1 MALDNH
7 TNQQL
12 GQHIHFSPPKTPHSP
27 RKPSPLRQC
36 QRLSSIPDY
45 EKINNLH
52 DDNSATYLQDLR
64 NNRVARLNG
73 SRPPP
78 PSRIASKRQPQRPT
92 SSDDSTLATTN
103 KSVPTHNRQK
113 SLDSISRDEYTGRPL
128 VAQPGLSNVSKVS
141 PLASQPIHEA
151 LEELNLEEEKRIH
164 AAAQDEAAELVWKHR
179 TGHDPEKERASAY
192 TNPDVDPKAARKD
205 YRAHLRSTSK
215 DKNEVQPLFASRSA
229 GSDAPVTSL
238 DERGNRKLPE
248 DPFVE
253 PTTITTPL
261 SASRSTRSKGKS
273 YEGLANAVANDVAVS
288 KRRVSSG
295 SKRRPSS
302 EVKAGFM
309 NPTDKIYEEPDEP
322 LEEVRDVEAP
332 AITTQVETKPEEVP
346 RHVRRNPFARVRLAQ
361 EKFEKKES
369 PSGYSVKKN
378 DEKEHE
384 KISEKVSVSGY
395 TAKKHEKIEIQR
407 NPPSQSRNAFY
418 TVNESA
424 PASPNL
430 PPQDIPERAVEDS
443 PKVKDGKE
451 VRGDDIR
458 SATAM
463 KRKDR
468 SPNLPQPTAVSDSP
482 GRPIVSFQSGWK
494 PKEIQLVEEKSIAL
508 PECLAVGKNAPSSA
522 ALSGKQRRYSL
533 PHSQQGPPPLPKII
547 LPDEPQARSTGISG
561 STPMIARISVDIPMI
576 VLPDDPI
583 ASPSKTLSEEPD
595 IPGLSLSSS
604 TIKPPVF
611 VIDAPSSAKDDRPPP
626 LQHRPQSSPPK
637 TSSPFSKRP
646 LPTPTPAPARPLPVP
661 SKTSPFPTVSK
672 PHMTPSVRRN
682 TALCAHCALPIAG
695 RILSAAGERFHPSCF
710 KCHEC
715 GINLECVAFYPE
727 PEKKRGERLA
737 RIRQRQRGL
746 EMQIPAGVT
755 EEDIRRLEEQ
765 DGDESLRFFC
775 GLDFHEFFSPRCKS
789 CKTPIEG
796 EVVVACGAEWHVGH
810 FFCAQCGDPFDS
822 TTPFVEKEG
831 YAWCVGCHTNRYSAK
846 CRKCRRPVTDVV
858 IKALGADWHADCFCC
873 TECGDGFDD
882 GRYFLRG
889 NNQDPRLHWI
899 FFSKAEGAL
908 GGSLNKVNSSII
920 YRGLFPQTRNTF
932 CSFQYHTDQWP
943 VMEAYESRRCMQL
956 LEATN
961 ICSILSCQLNG
972 RFPKFHHSRGN
983 TEQFPYP
990 PKALARSPPES
1001 ATSFIQHLSS
1011 KTALSEYSSLIAVW
1025 YHRSPVRSHH
1035 HALGTDEPLALAPK
1049 LIFETPSSGSAR
1061 AVLEEIQ
1068 STTEAPSVYYTAS
1081 WGSPCTRPTQDP
1093 SGPSA
1098 QGTPIASPRHTESE
1112 SPSFNLEHL
1121 VPSRVAVQE
1130 RDFSGPSFGL
1140 DHLLPSRIPIQH
1152 HIASPITT
1160 ERLAQQEDTTQS
1172 VAQRPSRHTITRRL
1186 TEDWVQQ
1193 YTTGK
1198 WRSERGN
1205 WLSDESGDS
1214 NSGSEDEEDFKTPIP
1229 FTWFSGRHRR
1239 KNTSASPLF
1248 DRQQRPVSHDSFKRG
1263 HKSRESNLTLK
1274 QEDFLQFTR
1283 QLDGSDMSI
1292 FTSKWAL
1299 SPQKEKPLPPP
1310 PAPPGDIRSTGNSPN
1325 KNNQLPPL
1333 PSPNSDMQRPTPPP
1347 RPRTKLAWRGKACWI
1362 ALPSMAPEAYGGD
1375 KPLSKTE
1382 TETRL
1387 KRFEEEG
1394 YNVNGFDLQP
1404 WAYHD
1409 SIASQSSG
1417 QYPDDSEHV
1426 IKRQQK
1432 DYKVFV
1438 PNPQTWKSYVD
1449 ELMEQKLRALGV
1461 SLGDDLAPAQPPPM
1475 SRQSSGHYQSVS
1487 PNLMHS
1493 TMAGASHRSTPSLAH
1508 FPTPG
1513 HSYSASVASPLS
1525 MPGDPRGHAHRHSVF
1540 GMPGMPFGFPGQ
1552 QNQPNGL
1559 PAFSPSTNFSMN
1571 GLHRGGS
1578 PALERLKSEGPP
1590 AKSPVSPYGM
1600 PSPYARSP
1608 HPQSGDW
1615 SGQAHLRHQSVYSS
1629 FSPQSQAQRSITPTL
1644 TPGAAMRTIPSLAE
1658 VPEDEEEPMQD
1669 YFAGATPR
1677 RQTRKEVELAHP
1689 SPRHNRNISDALERE
1704 IQGSDYHLEKSFERQ
1719 LQDEEDEVNNSFASH
1734 TSSNGTYVPPGK
1746 RSSLVQSTNGF
1757 ASRNDSPSLENVPA
1771 KPQKEDLVTIGL
1783 TGAPQNK
1790 TTNKVKGHV
1799 SRLSVAAPEFKFQPG
1814 SAFQPT
1820 LPSLPGVSNFGPPVQ
1835 NNIRVPS
1842 GGNLD
1847 MAAAAFQPAAFG
1859 VMPSSDFNFASA
1871 FPFNPVAQVQQPV
1884 VHEIQSQIAAPSIFG
1899 DVNMLDATKPARR
1912 SKAVAI
1918 TQPKS
1923 SPVKEEPE
1931 AEDED
1936 GRAAQSEDRQKRA
1949 RVGQEDGNDVP
1960 LFAERPASRDQRVTQ
1975 GPTSGEKDESSNAQD
1990 GPQSGA
1996 IEKTAQLEK
2005 TTPTSDKKHTARL
2018 LADIASTR
2026 ASETLPEIPT
2036 VNGGQGH
2043 KKNSSS
2049 LSALAKPF
2057 EFKAQG
2063 SMSSNQPL
2071 ETLLRSPDPNKT
2083 KPDFSPSRVFS
2094 RTSEKTQASV
2104 EDLDY
2109 APSPEPQKHMPYPI
2123 DNINEGSRFPEPTFD
2138 EIDAVMQQLNDD
2150 DGYDQFQQEFASEV
2164 ASPHASVIHH
2174 SPRQDDKDR
2183 SISPLPSLSREQV
2196 RVRPARISRLNRGEE
2211 IPLSEW
2217 SDDLSVDEASKLRSR
2232 SNFFDDR
2239 VDQIV
2244 GGVIDHRLAPL
2255 EKSLQMIHRA
2265 VSTIMTRESAPVTT
2279 RAMSVDDSDADD
2291 EDETVDER
2299 QPFRTM
2305 SRAQERKVSQ
2315 IKAAVLEA
2323 LASQKANGSHF
2334 SSATEIHNAL
2344 MDMNTTIARIASAN
2358 LDIDDVKHVV
2368 DESLHRMGQTLT
2380 TPSALVVD
2388 TEVVHRHKREV
2399 SELNNRLNKTLADA
2413 LEEANQRR
2421 NIEEREADT
2430 RRLLRLAEEELS
2442 LLRKTVG
2449 DKEQRIHSL
2458 ENQREELEIRVDSA
2472 EVTHAHDRKQLSD
2485 FEAENSA
2492 LESTIEEYRLSSMKW
2507 RNEVDEVTGQNEAL
2521 KASVLDLNAQVEET
2535 RETIRLAHQQIENA
2549 VIENVALKSSSA
2561 ELLSQLEESQAFG
2574 KQARQAADDAA
2585 IEATAIKASAAE
2597 LMLQLE
2603 QSHAFVKQVQQT
2615 ADDAAAENT
2624 ALKAS
2629 VTSLVAELEE
2639 SRLYA
2644 KKWKH
2649 EAEVAARENANIH
2662 ESMSDLKNQIADGL
2676 SIRENMRSKLD
2687 KIHHGMISAA
2697 EQLANEKAIWQNRN
2711 EELQKRYV
2719 VQQARLEGEVSI
2731 RRSIEEEIQSLR
2743 TQVHEAVTT
2752 KIQLEQLQR
2761 STCLHEETLR
2771 SLRDNLTSE
2780 QTLNARLERDLHEAR
2795 ESGRAEVQR
2804 TQMIMQS
2811 SIEAA
2816 ESQANI
2822 TRASLEHEIML
2833 TKNEIDNIKM
2843 VSDDARERHER
2854 SLEQEADLRR
2864 DALRKVNETS
2874 SAALNDLR
2882 EKHAEEIRY
2891 LKSQY
2896 ERSVANAYEDKQR
2909 SAVHFNDRLELSNDQ
2924 VLHLRDKVAHLEE
2937 RLNVA
2942 RSAAQA
2948 AAQAAKSAPAATSMS
2963 KSTSREEPEK
2973 ISPQAL
2979 RESILV
2985 LQEQLQERETR
2996 VERLQSEIANVDTT
3010 APSKLK
3016 EKDVEISWLREL
3028 LSVRNEDLNQLV
3040 DTLSKSDYDRD
3051 AVRDFAIR
3059 IRANL
3064 QMEQQEKERLI
3075 NAGPSLTGQ
3084 ALANLTNFASPK
3096 AVSLAAAFGNW
3107 RKSRETSRP
3116 AAAPKAPATR
3126 ATARSSA
3133 AAARMAN
3140 GRTQTPSKPSPLPS
3154 PSVLSGLMTPP
3165 STNFRRTPGPVD
3177 EPSGSQRS
3185 SLSFSHAPQQ
3195 DDSEAQMTY
3204 FDTTHNEQGGESPM
3218 VFRRQ
3223 SYDEDAQLGDID
3235 TSIGADDEE
3244 EQEVVNMDD
3253 EVQDSHDQT
3262 PEELVG
3268 RSLASE
3274 LEAM

>member
-1 MALDNH
+1 MAPENSDKHMND
-7 TNQQL
+7 QQL
-12 GQHIHFSPPKTPHSP
+12 GQHIHFSPPKPPHSP
-27 RKPSPLRQC
+27 KKPSPLRQC
-36 QRLSSIPDY
+36 QRLSSVPDY
-45 EKINNLH
+45 EKINNLSLH
-52 DDNSATYLQDLR
+52 DDDSATYLQDLR

-78 PSRIASKRQPQRPT
+78 PSRIASKRQQQRPT
-92 SSDDSTLATTN
+92 SSDG
-103 KSVPTHNRQK
+103 SVPTTAANDAAPITTHTRHK
-113 SLDSISRDEYTGRPL
+113 SLESNIRSDFTGRPL
-128 VAQPGLSNVSKVS
+128 VAKPGPTNVAKPSTLVV
-141 PLASQPIHEA
+141 QPIEEA
-151 LEELNLEEEKRIH
+151 MEELNLDEEQRIH
-164 AAAQDEAAELVWKHR
+164 EAAQDEAAELVWKHR
-179 TGHDPEKERASAY
+179 TGYDPEKERASAY

-205 YRAHLRSTSK
+205 YRSHLRNTSK
-215 DKNEVQPLFASRSA
+215 DRNEIRPLSISRPVI
-229 GSDAPVTSL
+229 SDSPISSP
-238 DERGNRKLPE
+238 ERPSTKALPD

-253 PTTITTPL
+253 ATPV
-261 SASRSTRSKGKS
+261 STPRSTRSKGKS

-295 SKRRPSS
+295 SKRRPSAD
-302 EVKAGFM
+302 VKAGFM
-309 NPTDKIYEEPDEP
+309 DPNDKIYEEPDEQ
-322 LEEVRDVEAP
+322 LKEARAAEAVKAAEKVEV
-332 AITTQVETKPEEVP
+332 KEEVP
-346 RHVRRNPFARVRLAQ
+346 RHVRRNPFARVRMAQ

-378 DEKEHE
+378 DGKES
-384 KISEKVSVSGY
+384 ISGY
-395 TAKKHEKIEIQR
+395 TAKRHEKIEIQR

-418 TVNESA
+418 TVNNSV

-430 PPQDIPERAVEDS
+430 PPQDSPEKTPEES

-451 VRGDDIR
+451 IRGDDIR

-494 PKEIQLVEEKSIAL
+494 PKEIQLVEEKSIPL
-508 PECLAVGKNAPSSA
+508 PECLAVGKNAPSES

-533 PHSQQGPPPLPKII
+533 PRSQQGPPSIPAIVS
-547 LPDEPQARSTGISG
+547 PDDSPTKMAKQSG
-561 STPMIARISVDIPMI
+561 STPMIARMSADIPMI
-576 VLPDDPI
+576 VVPDDGFS
-583 ASPSKTLSEEPD
+583 SPSKTLSEEPD
-595 IPGLSLSSS
+595 VPALCLSPTKS
-604 TIKPPVF
+604 KPPVF
-611 VIDAPSSAKDDRPPP
+611 VIDEPSKGKDQRPPP

-637 TSSPFSKRP
+637 SSSPFAKRP
-646 LPTPTPAPARPLPVP
+646 LPTPVPSSARPLPVP
-661 SKTSPFPTVSK
+661 SKTSPYPVVAK

-710 KCHEC
+710 KCHDC

-727 PEKKRGERLA
+727 PDKKRAERLA
-737 RIRQRQRGL
+737 RIQQRQQGL
-746 EMQIPAGVT
+746 DVQVPVGVT
-755 EEDIRRLEEQ
+755 EEDVRRLEEQ

-775 GLDFHEFFSPRCKS
+775 GLDFHESFSPRCKS

-846 CRKCRRPVTDVV
+846 CRKCKRPVTEIVV
-858 IKALGADWHADCFCC
+858 KALGADWHADCFCC

-882 GRYFLRG
+882 GRNDTATSPATTFATPAASPYRRSRSEHGL
-889 NNQDPRLHWI
+889 
-899 FFSKAEGAL
+899 SAL
-908 GGSLNKVNSSII
+908 VGSPS
-920 YRGLFPQTRNTF
+920 RQTRTAP
-932 CSFQYHTDQWP
+932 QGHR
-943 VMEAYESRRCMQL
+943 SRR
-956 LEATN
+956 
-961 ICSILSCQLNG
+961 SLS
-972 RFPKFHHSRGN
+972 
-983 TEQFPYP
+983 
-990 PKALARSPPES
+990 PEPS
-1001 ATSFIQHLSS
+1001 
-1011 KTALSEYSSLIAVW
+1011 
-1025 YHRSPVRSHH
+1025 
-1035 HALGTDEPLALAPK
+1035 ALAPQ
-1049 LIFETPSSGSAR
+1049 LVFETPSSGSHR
-1061 AVLEEIQ
+1061 SVREEIL
-1068 STTEAPSVYYTAS
+1068 STTDAPSVYYTAS
-1081 WGSPCTRPTQDP
+1081 WGSPYQRPTQDP
-1093 SGPSA
+1093 TVPSVES
-1098 QGTPIASPRHTESE
+1098 TPVASQRQTTSE
-1112 SPSFNLEHL
+1112 SPSPSISFGLEHL
-1121 VPSRVAVQE
+1121 VPSRVAVQG
-1130 RDFSGPSFGL
+1130 RDFSPSFGL

-1152 HIASPITT
+1152 HIASPVTT
-1160 ERLAQQEDTTQS
+1160 ERLALQEDTTQT

-1186 TEDWVQQ
+1186 TEDWVHQ

-1205 WLSDESGDS
+1205 WLSDDSGGS
-1214 NSGSEDEEDFKTPIP
+1214 NSGSDEEEEFKTPIP

-1239 KNTSASPLF
+1239 KNTSASPF
-1248 DRQQRPVSHDSFKRG
+1248 FERQQRPVSHDSFRRG

-1274 QEDFLQFTR
+1274 QEDFWQFTR
-1283 QLDGSDMSI
+1283 QLDEPDMSL
-1292 FTSKWAL
+1292 FTSKWA
-1299 SPQKEKPLPPP
+1299 SPSKEKPLPPP
-1310 PAPPGDIRSTGNSPN
+1310 PVPSDDTKSVGHSPQ
-1325 KNNQLPPL
+1325 KNGQLPPL
-1333 PSPNSDMQRPTPPP
+1333 PSPPNSDSRRPTPPP

-1362 ALPSMAPEAYGGD
+1362 ALPSTAPEACGGN
-1375 KPLSKTE
+1375 KPLSPAQTQS
-1382 TETRL
+1382 RL
-1387 KRFEEEG
+1387 KQFEEAG
-1394 YNVNGFDLQP
+1394 YNVDGFDLQP

-1409 SIASQSSG
+1409 SIVSQSSG
-1417 QYPDDSEHV
+1417 QYPDDSDDV

-1449 ELMEQKLRALGV
+1449 DLMEQKLRALGV

-1487 PNLMHS
+1487 PNMMHA
-1493 TMAGASHRSTPSLAH
+1493 TMAGGSHRSTPSLAH

-1540 GMPGMPFGFPGQ
+1540 GMPGMPFGFPNQ

-1559 PAFSPSTNFSMN
+1559 PAFSPSTNFNMN
-1571 GLHRGGS
+1571 ALPRGGS

-1590 AKSPVSPYGM
+1590 AKSPISPYGM
-1600 PSPYARSP
+1600 PSPFARSP
-1608 HPQSGDW
+1608 QPQPGDW
-1615 SGQAHLRHQSVYSS
+1615 PGQAHLRHQSVYSS
-1629 FSPQSQAQRSITPTL
+1629 FSPQPQAQRSITPTL
-1644 TPGAAMRTIPSLAE
+1644 TPGAAMRPIPSLAE

-1704 IQGSDYHLEKSFERQ
+1704 IQGSDYHLEKAFERQ
-1719 LQDEEDEVNNSFASH
+1719 LQDDEDEANNSFVSQN
-1734 TSSNGTYVPPGK
+1734 SSGSAYVPPGK
-1746 RSSLVQSTNGF
+1746 RNALGPGMNGF
-1757 ASRNDSPSLENVPA
+1757 AGRKDSPSFTNGQIKSDVGMPA
-1771 KPQKEDLVTIGL
+1771 NGNLANAGL
-1783 TGAPQNK
+1783 AGALQNK
-1790 TTNKVKGHV
+1790 ATNKVKGHV

-1814 SAFQPT
+1814 SSFQPT
-1820 LPSLPGVSNFGPPVQ
+1820 LPSLPGLSNFGPPIQ
-1835 NNIRVPS
+1835 NHA
-1842 GGNLD
+1842 GNQSNGEMD
-1847 MAAAAFQPAAFG
+1847 VAANAFQPSAFG
-1859 VMPSSDFNFASA
+1859 IMPSSDFNFASS
-1871 FPFNPVAQVQQPV
+1871 FPFNPVVPAQHPV
-1884 VHEIQSQIAAPSIFG
+1884 VYHAPIQPAAPSIFG
-1899 DVNMLDATKPARR
+1899 DVTIPDATQPARR
-1912 SKAVAI
+1912 SKAVVI

-1936 GRAAQSEDRQKRA
+1936 GRVAQSEERQKRA
-1949 RVGQEDGNDVP
+1949 RVAQNDGDDVP
-1960 LFAERPASRDQRVTQ
+1960 LFAERPSSSARPVVEE
-1975 GPTSGEKDESSNAQD
+1975 TSVPQKETAFTPSEPPQTNGAGSATSVETIEPAVAQKHNA
-1990 GPQSGA
+1990 
-1996 IEKTAQLEK
+1996 KTSAN
-2005 TTPTSDKKHTARL
+2005 
-2018 LADIASTR
+2018 IASTQDF
-2026 ASETLPEIPT
+2026 ETLAKLPT
-2036 VNGGQGH
+2036 EQNEQGH

-2057 EFKAQG
+2057 EFKPQG

-2071 ETLLRSPDPNKT
+2071 ESLLRSPDPNKT

-2109 APSPEPQKHMPYPI
+2109 APSPEPQKHAPYPTD
-2123 DNINEGSRFPEPTFD
+2123 DNEEARFPEPTFD

-2150 DGYDQFQQEFASEV
+2150 DAFDQIQQEFASEV
-2164 ASPHASVIHH
+2164 ASPDASVIHH
-2174 SPRQDDKDR
+2174 SPRRDDRDR
-2183 SISPLPSLSREQV
+2183 SISPLPALSREQV
-2196 RVRPARISRLNRGEE
+2196 KIRPARINRLNRGEDV
-2211 IPLSEW
+2211 PLSEW
-2217 SDDLSVDEASKLRSR
+2217 SDDLSVDEASKLRTR

-2265 VSTIMTRESAPVTT
+2265 VSTIMTRESRPSTN
-2279 RAMSVDDSDADD
+2279 RALSVDESDADD
-2291 EDETVDER
+2291 EDETLDER
-2299 QPFRTM
+2299 QNFRSV
-2305 SRAQERKVSQ
+2305 SRAQERKASQ

-2334 SSATEIHNAL
+2334 SSASEIHNAL

-2368 DESLHRMGQTLT
+2368 DESLHRMGQNLSPTA
-2380 TPSALVVD
+2380 PAED
-2388 TEVVHRHKREV
+2388 PEVTHRHRREV

-2421 NIEEREADT
+2421 TIEEREADT

-2458 ENQREELEIRVDSA
+2458 ENQREELEIRVDAA
-2472 EVTHAHDRKQLSD
+2472 EVIQARDRKQLSD
-2485 FEAENSA
+2485 LEAENSA
-2492 LESTIEEYRLSSMKW
+2492 LESTLEEYRLSSTKW
-2507 RNEVDEVTGQNEAL
+2507 RNEVDDVAGENEGL
-2521 KASVLDLNAQVEET
+2521 KAGALDLKAQLELSRDANGMAQQQVEN
-2535 RETIRLAHQQIENA
+2535 AAIENA
-2549 VIENVALKSSSA
+2549 ALKTSIA
-2561 ELLSQLEESQAFG
+2561 ELLVQLDESTAIG

-2597 LMLQLE
+2597 LMVQLE
-2603 QSHAFVKQVQQT
+2603 ESHASMKHEKQI
-2615 ADDAAAENT
+2615 ADDYALENT

-2639 SRLYA
+2639 ARLST
-2644 KKWKH
+2644 KKWKQ
-2649 EAEVAARENANIH
+2649 EAEVAARDNMNLQDN
-2662 ESMSDLKNQIADGL
+2662 MSDLKNQIADGL
-2676 SIRENMRSKLD
+2676 NIRENMRSKLD

-2719 VQQARLEGEVSI
+2719 VLQARLEGEVSI
-2731 RRSIEEEIQSLR
+2731 RRSMEEEVQSLR
-2743 TQVHEAVTT
+2743 TQLHEAVTT
-2752 KIQLEQLQR
+2752 KIQLEQMQR
-2761 STCLHEETLR
+2761 STTLHEETLR
-2771 SLRDNLTSE
+2771 TLRENLTAE
-2780 QTLNARLERDLHEAR
+2780 QTLSARLQRDLHEAR

-2822 TRASLEHEIML
+2822 IRASLEHEIML
-2833 TKNEIDNIKM
+2833 AKNEIDNIKM
-2843 VSDDARERHER
+2843 VSDAARERHER

-2874 SAALNDLR
+2874 SSALNDLR

-2909 SAVHFNDRLELSNDQ
+2909 STVHFNDRLELSNDQ

-2937 RLNVA
+2937 RLVVTK
-2942 RSAAQA
+2942 SAAQA
-2948 AAQAAKSAPAATSMS
+2948 AVSAAQAAKSTPATTPMPTSI
-2963 KSTSREEPEK
+2963 SREEPGK
-2973 ISPQAL
+2973 VSPQAL

-2996 VERLQSEIANVDTT
+2996 IERLQSELSNVDTT

-3016 EKDVEISWLREL
+3016 EKEVEISWLREL
-3028 LSVRNEDLNQLV
+3028 LSVRNEDLNQLI

-3116 AAAPKAPATR
+3116 ASAPKAPVR

-3133 AAARMAN
+3133 AAARLAN
-3140 GRTQTPSKPSPLPS
+3140 GRTQTPSKPSSLPS
-3154 PSVLSGLMTPP
+3154 PSILSGLMTPP
-3165 STNFRRTPGPVD
+3165 ATSLRRTPSPAEGSD
-3177 EPSGSQRS
+3177 GSQRS
-3185 SLSFSHAPQQ
+3185 GLNYSRDAQQ
-3195 DDSEAQMTY
+3195 TNGETKMSY
-3204 FDTTHNEQGGESPM
+3204 FDTKTDEQGQESPM

-3223 SYDEDAQLGDID
+3223 SYDEDAQLGDVD
-3235 TSIGADDEE
+3235 TGIGADEEEE
-3244 EQEVVNMDD
+3244 EQGATAPEDVA
-3253 EVQDSHDQT
+3253 QGPRDQT

-3268 RSLASE
+3268 RSLADE